1 MQEPEKTPAPP
12 STARNL
18 LMLAMGGSA
27 GFVLWVVSLVLA
39 YQWRA
44 TIFGGLDAW
53 QGTNWWQLWVCL
65 LALFGGL
72 LIMFFSL
79 LPLRALERSH
89 ATLRRLLYGYNA
101 VLTGLLL
108 LAILM
113 VVNVLVYNYVTPSF
127 DWTESGI
134 YTLSDRSKNIL
145 QALEKPTKIYAVW
158 FASSDLERRE
168 LETLLGNCRAVNDK
182 VQVEYVAPDLDIG
195 KITKLRNEY

>member
-1 MQEPEKTPAPP
+1 G
-12 STARNL
+12 
-18 LMLAMGGSA
+18 LA
-27 GFVLWVVSLVLA
+27 
-39 YQWRA
+39 
-44 TIFGGLDAW
+44 
-53 QGTNWWQLWVCL
+53 
-65 LALFGGL
+65 
-72 LIMFFSL
+72 IMFISL
-79 LPLRALERSH
+79 MPLRAVERSN
-89 ATLRRLLYGYNA
+89 AVLRRLLYGYNA
-101 VLTGLLL
+101 ALTGLLV

-113 VVNVLVYNYVTPSF
+113 VLNVLVYNYVTPSF

-195 KITKLRNEY
+195 KITKLRNEYQFNERQGLIVVYGEEGKADFQIIKYADIFVPDPSRQG